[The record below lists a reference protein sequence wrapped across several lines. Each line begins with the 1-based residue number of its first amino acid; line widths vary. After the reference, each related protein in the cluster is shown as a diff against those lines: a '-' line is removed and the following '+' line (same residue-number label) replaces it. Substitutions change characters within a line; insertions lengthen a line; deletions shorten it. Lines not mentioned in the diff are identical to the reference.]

1 MVMQLTFKGMKSKT
15 LTSWLVDFLANH
27 SVWQET
33 GKDFTIQGEHSF
45 LISQGFYPLRNLNT
59 WCLKT
64 LKVCYLTTRG
74 KPFPEYLP
82 FLANWGIKLN
92 TGYLIA
98 NIMECHKIEKESS
111 LQDILENQ
119 VDLKYYVSKKLMN
132 TLIKHKKRNIEKG
145 NGFGFSLAD
154 RNGITNTMRS
164 RYGIDGSEI
173 LIPSAVKKGYE
184 TAQPG
189 DSINLKYLNSNTR
202 KGRVGKNIIN
212 TMDTS
217 AKHVVVKSKSAD
229 KTDIRRLT
237 PVECERLQGF
247 PDNYTAGVS
256 DSQRYKC
263 LGNAVTTNVITA
275 LFNQLFKDTVY
286 DRTKRL

>member
-1 MVMQLTFKGMKSKT
+1 M
-15 LTSWLVDFLANH
+15 
-27 SVWQET
+27 
-33 GKDFTIQGEHSF
+33 
-45 LISQGFYPLRNLNT
+45 
-59 WCLKT
+59 
-64 LKVCYLTTRG
+64 
-74 KPFPEYLP
+74 
-82 FLANWGIKLN
+82 
-92 TGYLIA
+92 
-98 NIMECHKIEKESS
+98 
-111 LQDILENQ
+111 
-119 VDLKYYVSKKLMN
+119 DLKYYVSKKLMN

-184 TAQPG
+184 TAEPG

-202 KGRVGKNIIN
+202 KGRVGKNILN

-275 LFNQLFKDTVY
+275 LFNQMFKDTVY